1 VEDTGSG
8 IPPEVM
14 THLFEPV
21 TTTKGREHAGLGL
34 AIVKNIVKELRGSI
48 SCRSNEAG
56 TSFQILLPR
65 ILATEVTS

>member
-1 VEDTGSG
+1 
-8 IPPEVM
+8 M
-14 THLFEPV
+14 AHLFEPV
-21 TTTKGREHAGLGL
+21 ATTKGRAHAGLGL

-48 SCRSNEAG
+48 SCRSSETG